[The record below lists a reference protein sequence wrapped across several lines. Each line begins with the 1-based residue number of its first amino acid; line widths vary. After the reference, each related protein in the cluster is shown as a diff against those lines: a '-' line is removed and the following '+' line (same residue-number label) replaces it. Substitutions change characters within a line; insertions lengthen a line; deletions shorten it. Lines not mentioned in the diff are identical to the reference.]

1 MALRLKSVL
10 SDLAEQGVR
19 RDDLTAEDLEAL
31 VYACARCDNP
41 YSDLNAELCERPVK
55 VCRGVWLWPVTA
67 GAQVWLTEFAGA
79 WWPKGTAMH
88 RWAQLYALKNAR
100 DPDAFA
106 PLVTKGRA
114 RLAVL
119 SCALRMAAHRAEIA
133 VAVNRCYGVRYH
145 DAEDPFAAERPDNEQ
160 REGFARL
167 VADLEVGTGI
177 PAKDWLWGHSLASTA
192 KAYCRMRALACAFG
206 GGKASAEMQFELD
219 DALRN
224 LANVKAQIVRRVA
237 EKRIKTAADAAAGT
251 PQGGKGGA
259 A

>member
-19 RDDLTAEDLEAL
+19 RDDLTAEDIEAL
-31 VYACARCDNP
+31 VYACARADNP

-55 VCRGVWLWPVTA
+55 VCRGVYLWPVTA
-67 GAQVWLTEFAGA
+67 GAQVWLTEFAEA
-79 WWPKGTAMH
+79 WWPNGSAMR
-88 RWAQLYALKNAR
+88 RWAQLYALRNAR
-100 DPDAFA
+100 DPEAFA
-106 PLVTKGRA
+106 RLDTKAKA
-114 RLAVL
+114 RRAVL
-119 SCALRMAAHRAEIA
+119 ACALRMAAHRAEIA

-145 DAEDPFAAERPDNEQ
+145 DAEDPFKAERPDNEQ

-192 KAYCRMRALACAFG
+192 KAYRRMRALACAFG

-224 LANVKAQIVRRVA
+224 LANVKAQIVRR
-237 EKRIKTAADAAAGT
+237 AAAAKRG
-251 PQGGKGGA
+251 GADGGADGKGGA
-259 A
+259 E